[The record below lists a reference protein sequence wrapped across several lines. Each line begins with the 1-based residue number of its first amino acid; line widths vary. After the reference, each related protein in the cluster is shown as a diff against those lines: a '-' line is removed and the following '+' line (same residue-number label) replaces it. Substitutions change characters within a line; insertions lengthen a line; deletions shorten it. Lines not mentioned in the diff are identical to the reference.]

1 MMRVLT
7 VEEMVCV
14 SGGDTFVDLSAG
26 LDSNPDLSVFVLDAS
41 GSGGSSASLPGGLI
55 GVGGSV
61 TMSGYADPEGPGGVG
76 VQITEIAN
84 SEAQLDTWLL
94 GIGISVVGLLPDLVL
109 ASIVAGTAVA
119 VPDIPPLSFKNQVT
133 AGLAKGVATN
143 IQLVGGIDA
152 YAKNNALAASRY

>member
-55 GVGGSV
+55 GVGGHV
-61 TMSGYADPEGPGGVG
+61 F
-76 VQITEIAN
+76 
-84 SEAQLDTWLL
+84 LL
-94 GIGISVVGLLPDLVL
+94 QTYWPKRTRR
-109 ASIVAGTAVA
+109 AS
-119 VPDIPPLSFKNQVT
+119 
-133 AGLAKGVATN
+133 
-143 IQLVGGIDA
+143 
-152 YAKNNALAASRY
+152 SRRI